1 MVVSTLNKQRLL
13 FAILC
18 TVWGTNWL
26 AMKAGV
32 TVVPPGIFSGLR
44 WTAAGALMIGW
55 RMWHGQRIL
64 AAPHVMLRVTWLAF
78 LMISVNAV
86 VMLYGLREIT
96 SGLAA
101 VLCAAL
107 TSIAMIGFAAML
119 GQERFRMIQLVALAM
134 GLAGIALLF
143 GPKAYVGDLRT
154 AEAIGALAV
163 VTGNLC
169 YCWVS
174 VVSRP
179 LLRVMEPAQ
188 WVGLTNFI
196 GGVILIIGSL
206 AFEPGA
212 WAAMRLDWGWV
223 PWFAMISLIFAGSLG
238 ATVIYFYL
246 MRDWGAGRTGTH
258 AFVSP
263 VIAVLLGVTLLGEQ
277 VHLMDAVG
285 MLAMLAAAAIAL
297 RRA

>member
-1 MVVSTLNKQRLL
+1 MALSTVNMQRLL

-44 WTAAGALMIGW
+44 WTAAGAIMIAW
-55 RMWHGQRIL
+55 RLWHGQRIL
-64 AAPHVMLRVTWLAF
+64 AAPHVMLRVTWLGF

-96 SGLAA
+96 TGLAA

-119 GQERFRMIQLVALAM
+119 GQERFRMIQLLALAL
-134 GLAGIALLF
+134 GLFGIGLLF
-143 GPKAYVGDLRT
+143 GPKAYVGELRT
-154 AEAIGALAV
+154 AEVIGALAV
-163 VTGNLC
+163 IAGNLC

-174 VVSRP
+174 VVARP
-179 LLRVMEPAQ
+179 LLRVMEPTQ
-188 WVGLTNFI
+188 WVALTNFI
-196 GGVILIIGSL
+196 GGVILIGGSL

-212 WAAMRLDWGWV
+212 WTAMRLDWGWA
-223 PWFAMISLIFAGSLG
+223 PWAAMISLIFAGSLG

-246 MRDWGAGRTGTH
+246 VRDWGAGRTGTH
-258 AFVSP
+258 AFISP
-263 VIAVLLGVTLLGEQ
+263 VLAVLLGVALLGET
-277 VHLMDAVG
+277 VHLLDAVG
-285 MLAMLAAAAIAL
+285 MLAMLGAAGIAL
-297 RRA
+297 RRG

>member
-1 MVVSTLNKQRLL
+1 MALSTLNTQRLL
-13 FAILC
+13 FAVLC

-44 WTAAGALMIGW
+44 WTAAGAIMIGW
-55 RMWHGQRIL
+55 RLWHGQRIL
-64 AAPHVMLRVTWLAF
+64 AAPHVMVRVSWLAF

-86 VMLYGLREIT
+86 VMLYGLREIS

-101 VLCAAL
+101 VLVAAL
-107 TSIAMIGFAAML
+107 TSVAMLGFAAML
-119 GQERFRMIQLVALAM
+119 GQERFRMVQLLALAM
-134 GLAGIALLF
+134 GLCGVLLLF
-143 GPKAYVGDLRT
+143 GPKAYVGQLRT
-154 AEAIGALAV
+154 AEVFGAIGVIA
-163 VTGNLC
+163 GNLC

-179 LLRVMEPAQ
+179 LLRVMEPTQ
-188 WVGLTNFI
+188 WVALTNFI

-212 WAAMRLDWGWV
+212 WAAMRLDWGWA
-223 PWFAMISLIFAGSLG
+223 PWLSMVSLIFAGSLG
-238 ATVIYFYL
+238 ATVIYFQL
-246 MRDWGAGRTGTH
+246 VRDWGAGRTGTH

-263 VIAVLLGVTLLGEQ
+263 VLAVLLGVVLLGET
-277 VHLMDAVG
+277 VRPMDALG
-285 MLAMLAAAAIAL
+285 MLAMLAAAGIAL
-297 RRA
+297 RRG